1 MIFLTDFILG
11 LFLKD
16 YKKALKDAKSTK
28 GAASIAI
35 IPDEK
40 ERTRLGVV
48 SGIVGIILNII
59 LSVFKMIFG
68 ALTKSVSIIA
78 DGANNIFDA
87 ISSIIN
93 LVGFKI
99 SGKPADDEH
108 PFGHGRVEYIS
119 ALTLAFFILIM
130 GVELIKTSFDKFTNP
145 ETVIFSTPA
154 VIVLVLSIFAKIWLA
169 LFNRKVGKMMNSV
182 AVNAVVADSIGDIA
196 ATTCSLIAL
205 IASKFTDLPVDAFM
219 GIVVALVIIYAGIGI
234 IKDTMGPLLGE
245 PPDKDLVIEL
255 ETLVLSYEGVVGIH
269 DLVLHSYGHGKI
281 YGSLHAEVPAD
292 VDILHSH
299 DTIDLIE
306 KSVYEKL
313 GIEISIHMDPIINDE
328 RTHELKEKTADIV
341 KEIDAGST
349 IHDFRIVEGP
359 THTNLIFDAVLPRN
373 SSLNEIE
380 FKNEVEKAIK
390 QLGEKY
396 FTVVNIDRSY
406 IASSK

>member
-1 MIFLTDFILG
+1 MTEFILG
-11 LFLKD
+11 LFIKN
-16 YKKALKDAKSTK
+16 YKEAKKSSK
-28 GAASIAI
+28 GASSIAVI
-35 IPDEK
+35 LGEK
-40 ERTRLGVV
+40 ERIRLGVV
-48 SGIVGIILNII
+48 SGVVGIILNII

-68 ALTKSVSIIA
+68 AITKSVSIIA

-130 GVELIKTSFDKFTNP
+130 GVELIKTSFEKFTNP

-154 VIVLVLSIFAKIWLA
+154 VVVLVFSIFAKIWLA

-182 AVNAVVADSIGDIA
+182 AVDAVVADSIGDIA

-205 IASKFTDLPVDAFM
+205 VASKFTDLPVDAVM
-219 GIVVALVIIYAGIGI
+219 GIVVALVIVYAGIGI

-245 PPDKDLVIEL
+245 PPDKEIVAEL
-255 ETLVLSYEGVVGIH
+255 EELVMSYEGVVGIH

-281 YGSLHAEVPAD
+281 YGSIHAEVPAD
-292 VDILHSH
+292 TDMLQSH

-306 KSVYEKL
+306 RHVQEKL
-313 GIEISIHMDPIINDE
+313 GIEISIHMDPILNDE
-328 RTHELKEKTADIV
+328 RTHALREKVSDIV
-341 KEIDAGST
+341 RKIETEST
-349 IHDFRIVEGP
+349 IHDFRIVDGP

-373 SSLNEIE
+373 SALSENE
-380 FKNEVEKAIK
+380 FRNAVEKSVK
-390 QLGEKY
+390 MLGENY
-396 FTVVNIDRSY
+396 FTVMNIDRSY
-406 IASSK
+406 TPSSK

>member
-1 MIFLTDFILG
+1 MTDFILG

-16 YKKALKDAKSTK
+16 YKKAIKNKK
-28 GAASIAI
+28 GSASVAVILG
-35 IPDEK
+35 EK
-40 ERTRLGVV
+40 ERIRLGIV
-48 SGIVGIILNII
+48 SGVVGIVLNII

-68 ALTKSVSIIA
+68 AVTKSISIVA

-93 LVGFKI
+93 LIGFKI

-130 GVELIKTSFDKFTNP
+130 GVELIKTSFEKFTNP
-145 ETVIFSTPA
+145 ETVIFSVPA
-154 VIVLVLSIFAKIWLA
+154 VIVLVFSIFAKIWLA
-169 LFNRKVGKMMNSV
+169 LFNRKVGKIMNSV

-205 IASKFTDLPVDAFM
+205 VASKFTDLPIDAVM

-245 PPDKDLVIEL
+245 PPDKEVVAEL
-255 ETLVLSYEGVVGIH
+255 EELVMSFDGVVGIH

-292 VDILHSH
+292 VDILQSH

-306 KSVYEKL
+306 RQVSEKL
-313 GIEISIHMDPIINDE
+313 GIEISIHMDPVSNDE
-328 RTHELKEKTADIV
+328 NTCKFKDSVARIVSEIEAD
-341 KEIDAGST
+341 AT

-359 THTNLIFDAVLPRN
+359 THTNFIFDAVLPR
-373 SSLNEIE
+373 SSKLNEYE
-380 FKNEVEKAIK
+380 FKKAIETSVK
-390 QLGEKY
+390 KLDENY
-396 FTVVNIDRSY
+396 FTVISIDRSY
-406 IASSK
+406 T